1 MRSWNARFRGL
12 LSEIAEQH
20 RMREPVV
27 LDDLAEMLSCVI
39 DGGIIMSRTLG
50 DPSRLA
56 RQVLA
61 YRGFVKLLFAPERA
75 H

>member
-1 MRSWNARFRGL
+1 
-12 LSEIAEQH
+12 
-20 RMREPVV
+20 MREPVL

-61 YRGFVKLLFAPERA
+61 YRGFVKLLFAPETA